1 MLSLTA
7 MLGILLMLLKRIN
20 GMAITERGGC
30 PMEHLCIG
38 SYVRILTSCA
48 IQARK
53 KFDSFCEMVMLSL
66 CEDGATSFSYTA
78 NDGSVVTYDY
88 TNFGKIHTSSQNL
101 PSEITNMALQKNPYD
116 IEKYFLK
123 VVVPAIDEGNKKN
136 AVLALKNV
144 ILKDGDIVETSQ
156 IGNLTKADLR
166 AKNEFVLSEF
176 LTDVFIY
183 SITKTDNTKEQA
195 FTKSISKTFC
205 SAYNMMRDEVTLY
218 EVRRP
223 NPVAAIPSTSKG
235 KFDKVF
241 SAVSSE
247 QLHISSNHDLQ
258 IYSLKFDDYD
268 FDYRALWRHLG
279 NNLGLYLYSR
289 VQTQRYIDDEEIN
302 LLVMDA
308 INYIKQEIADGRVN
322 TDDEL
327 GEMLLYIFLEQV
339 LKAPKLMS
347 KMEIGNIAGSITSK
361 SSGIH
366 LLTFD
371 AAVPYSEIILGTS
384 MIKDDLKDAID
395 AAFLEANNLKNRK
408 KDERRF
414 VESNIF
420 AASFSNKMY
429 DQLEAIILPSGPG
442 SKKPTTAFGI
452 FLGYSLSQLPQSRI
466 SVEDYQNDV
475 TSLIKMDLQNHVP
488 YIESKIAEY
497 GFDGYSLYVY
507 LLPFK
512 DANEDKKDFIGKI
525 ACPEGVM

>member
-1 MLSLTA
+1 
-7 MLGILLMLLKRIN
+7 
-20 GMAITERGGC
+20 MAITGRGGC
-30 PMEHLCIG
+30 IMEHLCIG

-48 IQARK
+48 IQTRK
-53 KFDSFCEMVMLSL
+53 KFDSFCELVMLSL

-88 TNFGKIHTSSQNL
+88 TNFGKIHTSKQNL
-101 PSEITNMALQKNPYD
+101 PSEIINMALYKDPYD
-116 IEKYFLK
+116 IEKYFLNAII
-123 VVVPAIDEGNKKN
+123 PAIDEANKTN
-136 AVLALKNV
+136 AVLALKNI
-144 ILKDGDIVETSQ
+144 ILKDGGITETSQ
-156 IGNLTKADLR
+156 IGTIGNFTKVDLR
-166 AKNEFVLSEF
+166 VKKEFILKEF

-183 SITKTDNTKEQA
+183 AITKTDNTKEQV
-195 FTKSISKTFC
+195 FTKSINKTFC
-205 SAYNMMRDEVTLY
+205 SAYNMMRDEVKLY

-223 NPVAAIPSTSKG
+223 NPVAAIPTTSKG
-235 KFDKVF
+235 KFDRAF

-258 IYSLKFDDYD
+258 IYCLKFDDYD
-268 FDYRALWRHLG
+268 FDYHTLWRHLG

-308 INYIKQEIADGRVN
+308 INYIKEEIADGRIN

-347 KMEIGNIAGSITSK
+347 KMEIGNIASSITSK

-371 AAVPYSEIILGTS
+371 APVPYSEIILGTS
-384 MIKDDLKDAID
+384 MIENNLNDAID

-408 KDERRF
+408 KDERKF

-420 AASFSNKMY
+420 AASFPDEMY
-429 DQLEAIILPSGPG
+429 DQLEAIILPSAPG
-442 SKKPTTAFGI
+442 RKKPTTAFGM
-452 FLGYSLSQLPQSRI
+452 FLGYSLNQLPQGGI

-475 TSLIKMDLQNHVP
+475 ISQIKMDLQTRVP

-497 GFDGYSLYVY
+497 GFDGYSLYMY

-512 DANEDKKDFIGKI
+512 DANEDKKDFIDKI